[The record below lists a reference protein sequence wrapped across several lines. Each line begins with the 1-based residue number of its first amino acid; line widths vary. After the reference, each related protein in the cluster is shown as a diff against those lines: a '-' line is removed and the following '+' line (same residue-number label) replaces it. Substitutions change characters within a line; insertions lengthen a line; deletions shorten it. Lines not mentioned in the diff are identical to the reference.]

1 MTKSLLLL
9 SAVLLAAPVAA
20 QTSAAQTGPADDV
33 GQDDFHRTPST
44 IVITGPGVGELD
56 LLAGT
61 SIVQDEELQR
71 NMDGQVGEILADL
84 PGVSATSFS
93 PGASRPILR
102 GFSGE
107 RVKVLTDGLGN
118 LDASN
123 TSADHAVSLDP
134 LTTERIE
141 VLRGP
146 AVLLYGSQAI
156 GGAVNL
162 IDKRIPRGIPD
173 EHVHVDGLA
182 SAATVDDSYSLGG
195 SVDLRLTDLVAVH
208 FDASYREAGDLEVP
222 GYVLSQDL
230 RDEVLADAAEEESEG
245 HVEEAEEL
253 REAAN
258 QEHILPNSFTEATSF
273 GGGVFI
279 GDDDNS
285 LGFSLSRYETDYG
298 VPSRPGA
305 GHHHE
310 EEEEGEEEHEDEDE
324 EHDDEEHGEEA
335 VSIGLEQTRAD
346 LRGGLFLA
354 GFVDRVD
361 FRLGYSDYTHT
372 EFEGDETGTVFDVE
386 GFEGRLL
393 FTQAE
398 TDFWRG
404 SFGGQVF
411 YRDFEAVG
419 AEAFVAP
426 NRTDQ
431 YALFTLQE
439 LGDGPL
445 TVELG
450 GRYEHTDTEAPS
462 LATTR
467 DFDTVSGAAS
477 LVYRPVPNARIGMT
491 GSRAE
496 RAPSGEELYSNGPHI
511 ATQQFEIGNP
521 DLDTEKAWGV
531 ELFSR
536 GTAGPITLSVAAYAS
551 WFSDYIYL
559 SQTELEEDELPV
571 FQFVHH
577 DATYYGAEAEARIV
591 LYEQN
596 DIDVFADL
604 RADYVSA
611 ELDDGTNLPRIPPL
625 SLFGAL
631 EAETESYGGR
641 VEFAYTAEQDDVAPL
656 ETPTDDFLFVNASVS
671 WKPLTDENVAL
682 LAQVKNIFDEEG
694 RRHASFTKDFV
705 PLPGRS
711 FKVSARMSF

>member
-1 MTKSLLLL
+1 MPKPALLLTAAL
-9 SAVLLAAPVAA
+9 VALPVSAQTVSAPTAAAPTAE
-20 QTSAAQTGPADDV
+20 
-33 GQDDFHRTPST
+33 DDFHQTPPT
-44 IVITGPGVGELD
+44 IVIMGPGVGELD

-61 SIVQDEELQR
+61 TVVQDEELQR

-93 PGASRPILR
+93 PGASRPVLR

-162 IDKRIPRGIPD
+162 IDKRIPRDVPD
-173 EHVHVDGLA
+173 EHVHVDALA
-182 SAATVDDSYSLGG
+182 SGATVDDSYSVGG
-195 SVDLRLTDLVAVH
+195 SVDLRLSDLVAFHADV
-208 FDASYREAGDLEVP
+208 SRREAQDLEIP
-222 GYVLSQDL
+222 GYVLADDL
-230 RDEVLADAAEEESEG
+230 RADLLADAAEEEEEG
-245 HVEEAEEL
+245 HLEEAEEL

-258 QEHILPNSFTEATSF
+258 QKGVLPNSSTEATSY
-273 GGGVFI
+273 GAGVFI
-279 GDDDNS
+279 GDDDNN

-298 VPSRPGA
+298 VPMRPGA

-310 EEEEGEEEHEDEDE
+310 GEDEEGEEEHEE
-324 EHDDEEHGEEA
+324 EGHEHGEEA

-346 LRGGLFLA
+346 LRGGLAFGGFL
-354 GFVDRVD
+354 DRVD

-372 EFEGDETGTVFDVE
+372 EFEGEETGTVFDVE
-386 GFEGRLL
+386 GFEGRLVV
-393 FTQAE
+393 TQAE
-398 TDFWRG
+398 TVDWRG
-404 SFGGQVF
+404 SFGGQVY

-431 YALFTLQE
+431 YALFVLQE
-439 LGDGPL
+439 FGSGPL

-450 GRYEHTDTEAPS
+450 GRYEHTDTEAES
-462 LATTR
+462 LNITR
-467 DFDTVSGAAS
+467 DFDALSGAAS
-477 LVYRPVPNARIGMT
+477 LVYRPLSQVRVGVT
-491 GSRAE
+491 GSRVE

-511 ATQQFEIGNP
+511 ATQQFEIGDP

-536 GTAGPITLSVAAYAS
+536 GTLGPVTLSAAAYAT

-559 SQTELEEDELPV
+559 SETGLEEDELPV
-571 FQFVHH
+571 FQFLQH
-577 DATYYGAEAEARIV
+577 DATYYGAEAEARIA
-591 LYEQN
+591 LYEGG
-596 DIDVFADL
+596 DLDVFADL
-604 RADYVSA
+604 RADVVSA

-625 SLFGAL
+625 SLLGAL
-631 EAETESYGGR
+631 EAETDSYGGR
-641 VEFAYTAEQDDVAPL
+641 VEVAYTAEQDDVAPL
-656 ETPTDDFLFVNASVS
+656 ETPTDDFLFVNASLS
-671 WKPLTDENVAL
+671 WKPLADENVRL
-682 LAQVKNIFDEEG
+682 MAQVKNILDEEG

-711 FKVSARMSF
+711 FRLSARLSF